1 VAFDAMRRNVRE
13 DAWGAGLVGI
23 FIAKARNSGESSKRK
38 TIGNP
43 GRGAEK
49 GMTEK
54 WQTKKWASGNV
65 F

>member
-1 VAFDAMRRNVRE
+1 VAFDLMRRNAGE
-13 DAWGAGLVGI
+13 DAGGAELVGI
-23 FIAKARNSGESSKRK
+23 FTAKTRNSGESSKRE
-38 TIGNP
+38 TIGKP